1 MILPLR
7 RRAASVILVAF
18 VFLLTALMWHREA
31 IWQYADTLAPLV
43 SSGNMTA
50 DEMVQRRIEDKT
62 RIVAS
67 LSTFPGRME
76 QVRLS
81 LGSLFSQSLVLD
93 AVYIHIPDKVDR
105 FNLTIDESALEKDIT
120 ELVDKF
126 GSRLHINRGKDF
138 GPATKLLGTLKVE
151 RDPSTLIVTVDDDTE
166 YHSDTMLELYRGYIA
181 NPNHFVAAA
190 CEELV
195 SFENTQWVYISDGRV
210 CNGWGCAY
218 KGIMYRAGMFDDSI
232 FDYTDV
238 PKGCVIHDDVFLS
251 GFLYRKGIR
260 PYHVRLPFDTVVA
273 HHWRPKFT
281 VGSTPNVKEL
291 QKDCIKYFNFFE

>member
-1 MILPLR
+1 
-7 RRAASVILVAF
+7 
-18 VFLLTALMWHREA
+18 
-31 IWQYADTLAPLV
+31 
-43 SSGNMTA
+43 MTA

-190 CEELV
+190 C
-195 SFENTQWVYISDGRV
+195 
-210 CNGWGCAY
+210 
-218 KGIMYRAGMFDDSI
+218 
-232 FDYTDV
+232 
-238 PKGCVIHDDVFLS
+238 
-251 GFLYRKGIR
+251 IR